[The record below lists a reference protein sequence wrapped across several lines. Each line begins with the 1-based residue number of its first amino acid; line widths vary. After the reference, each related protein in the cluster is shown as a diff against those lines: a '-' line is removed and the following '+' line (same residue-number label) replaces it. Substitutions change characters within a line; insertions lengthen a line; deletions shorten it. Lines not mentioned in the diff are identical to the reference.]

1 MVSKDELKNYLNS
14 VGFPNG
20 TIQKRILN
28 EIISILD
35 DIEFLNVSYR
45 NEGTKSYL
53 NISILKGPDIF
64 EFEISSKD
72 YPFLPP
78 NKFIFNKHNYR
89 DFLKIESPL
98 TFAEVKSI
106 TNFECL
112 CCSTIL
118 CAGNWSP
125 SVRFTDILNEYYR
138 IKTIRRKIV
147 NKLLANKIISR
158 YLLIDD
164 KGFYKYFYSFL

>member
-1 MVSKDELKNYLNS
+1 MVTREQVHNYLES
-14 VGFPNG
+14 IGIPNG
-20 TIQKRILN
+20 AVQKRVLN

-35 DIEFLNVSYR
+35 DIDFLNVSYL
-45 NEGTKSYL
+45 NKGTKSYL
-53 NISILKGPDIF
+53 NISILKGSDIF

-78 NKFIFNKHNYR
+78 NKFIFNNHNYR
-89 DFLKIESPL
+89 DFLKIESQL
-98 TFAEVKSI
+98 TFNEVKSI
-106 TNFECL
+106 TKNECL

-125 SVRFTDILNEYYR
+125 SMRFIDILNEYYR
-138 IKTIRRKIV
+138 IKTIRRTIT
-147 NKLLANKIISR
+147 NKLLANKIITR

-164 KGFYKYFYSFL
+164 NGFHKYFYSFL